1 MQKYIGK
8 SISKGIAIGKI
19 YFHSKGDNLLS
30 RNKIEDPDGEIK
42 RYMVARDTAISQLRD
57 IYEDAIIKVGQKDA
71 EVFKSHIKLI
81 EDVEFNDFI
90 INIIKTQK
98 VNSSYA
104 VKLTCDYYS
113 SFSII

>member
-57 IYEDAIIKVGQKDA
+57 IYEDAINKDSIK
-71 EVFKSHIKLI
+71 SI
-81 EDVEFNDFI
+81 
-90 INIIKTQK
+90 IIKIFKTK
-98 VNSSYA
+98 SGIDILNDLY
-104 VKLTCDYYS
+104 
-113 SFSII
+113 I